1 MGKETVRIRLDL
13 PKKLYHESR
22 AVVEK
27 RRAQGDPEIKSL
39 SDLIVVALERYMGE
53 QG

>member
-1 MGKETVRIRLDL
+1 MDKDTVRIRLDL

-27 RRAQGDPEIKSL
+27 RRAQVDPKIKTL
-39 SDLIVVALERYMGE
+39 SDLIVAALERYMGG